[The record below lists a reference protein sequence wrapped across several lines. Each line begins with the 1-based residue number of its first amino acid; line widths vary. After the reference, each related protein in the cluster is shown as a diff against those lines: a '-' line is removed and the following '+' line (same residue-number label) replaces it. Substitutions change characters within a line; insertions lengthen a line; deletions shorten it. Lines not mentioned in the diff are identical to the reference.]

1 MNEGVTFVVAT
12 GVQGDSLPERALNRG
27 LEANTLDLLEVTD
40 SVSDIDGRILI
51 TNSDRLIELSAAE
64 YPDVVIERSTS
75 DFHFGRSLFEAIRR
89 YEIENL
95 FYAGGGSG
103 TLFDKKDFEKIV
115 SFLVRSSGKML
126 ANNFYSADMIGISPA
141 QEILKLDPPERDN
154 DLGWLARDA
163 GFEPYE
169 MTRSAKSQLDLDT
182 PADLIPL
189 KLSGRADGRLKNHLS
204 TVNSESTR
212 IQDVLPQL
220 TDQNSRLVIG
230 GRLGASTWS
239 YLEKNAACQ
248 IDVISEGRG
257 SYNGDRKKVTRSY
270 WLGKILQE
278 RGPET
283 LISSLGE
290 KGTGLFIDSR
300 VLFDF
305 LGKWPSRKDRFSSD
319 LLDPSGIEVE
329 YLRDLTRAAG
339 DYPKP
344 VILGG
349 HSMISGS
356 LYLLTDAAWEITEP
370 ESVNIRPEAFSL

>member
-1 MNEGVTFVVAT
+1 MSEEVTFVVAT
-12 GVQGDSLPERALNRG
+12 GVQGDSKPERTLNRG

-40 SVSDIDGRILI
+40 CVSGIDERILI
-51 TNSDRLIELSAAE
+51 TNSDRLIELSAVE
-64 YPDVVIERSTS
+64 FPDVIVERSAR
-75 DFHFGRSLFEAIRR
+75 DFDFGRSLFDTIRR

-103 TLFDKKDFEKIV
+103 PLFGKKDFEKVV
-115 SFLVRSSGKML
+115 SFLAKSSGKLL

-141 QEILKLDPPERDN
+141 QEILKLVPPEKDN

-163 GFEPYE
+163 GLEPYE
-169 MTRSAKSQLDLDT
+169 MIRSAKSQLDLDT

-204 TVNSESTR
+204 TVNPESTR
-212 IQDVLPQL
+212 IPDVLPQFA
-220 TDQNSRLVIG
+220 DQDSRLVIV

-257 SYNGDRKKVTRSY
+257 SYNGDGKKATRSF

-278 RGPET
+278 HGPET
-283 LISSLGE
+283 LIRSLGE

-305 LGKWPSRKDRFSSD
+305 LGKWPSRRDRFSSD

-329 YLRDLTRAAG
+329 YLRDLTRAAC

-356 LYLLTDAAWEITEP
+356 LYLLTDTAWEITKP